1 MKIRKGFVSNSSGSS
16 FVAWGVPL
24 KKIDFSDSLYLK
36 RFDSDFEYYK
46 KVVEENSNCSN
57 WMKEMYKTMLECK
70 TDNEKITYI
79 KNSSEVPYF
88 CSVLIEQGGQESNFI
103 GITLTNLIKNFPD
116 LKIIEIPKFVAKQL
130 NNLFGTNFIESDIKY
145 TQQGWYEG

>member
-1 MKIRKGFVSNSSGSS
+1 MKIRKGFVSNSSSSS

-46 KVVEENSNCSN
+46 KVVEKNSNCSN

-70 TDNEKITYI
+70 TDNEKITWG
-79 KNSSEVPYF
+79 EGFPLDQPPYQLMVRTWNDDDF
-88 CSVLIEQGGQESNFI
+88 YPHTVLLRFAMIAE
-103 GITLTNLIKNFPD
+103 
-116 LKIIEIPKFVAKQL
+116 EIPPPPELPIVGQFQL
-130 NNLFGTNFIESDIKY
+130 SDL
-145 TQQGWYEG
+145 EGLL